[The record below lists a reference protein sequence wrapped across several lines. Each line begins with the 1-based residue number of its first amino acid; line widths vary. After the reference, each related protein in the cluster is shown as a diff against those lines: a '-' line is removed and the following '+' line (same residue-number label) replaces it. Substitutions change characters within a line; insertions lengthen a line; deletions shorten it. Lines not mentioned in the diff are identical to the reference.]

1 MTPQSARSSKALCKK
16 ETLAPGGTSFYMQL
30 PGVKLS
36 SVVMCMAGIIDESA
50 TWRTCGK
57 DKSL

>member
-1 MTPQSARSSKALCKK
+1 MTPRSACSSKALCQKS
-16 ETLAPGGTSFYMQL
+16 TLAPGGTSFYMQL

-50 TWRTCGK
+50 TWQTYGK